1 MPNRLMLEVGPEQ
14 IVLPLKGTVAQI
26 RAAIRRYALRNHIG
40 VEGRTAEDIGKDVLA
55 SFKKLLIE
63 NSMDAHRAE
72 KLAALNAAIEEE
84 ISAEN
89 DL

>member
-1 MPNRLMLEVGPEQ
+1 M
-14 IVLPLKGTVAQI
+14 ITLPIKGTVAQI

-40 VEGRTAEDIGKDVLA
+40 IEGRTAEEIGTDVLA

-63 NSMDAHRAE
+63 NSMDVHRAE
-72 KLAALNAAIEEE
+72 KLAELNAAIEEE
-84 ISAEN
+84 IATEN